1 LDKLS
6 VDCPL
11 LFSSDTTIS
20 HLFSARSKKKRDQK
34 KDRRDH
40 PRNEMDARVRQ
51 FHQEALEGLGKTTP
65 KQITTV

>member
-11 LFSSDTTIS
+11 LFSSDTTTS
-20 HLFSARSKKKRDQK
+20 HLFSARSNGK